1 MLANILLADTLSI
14 LLGLSSLTFY
24 IAAFFY
30 PEVHRRFDP
39 LWSGL
44 GLFYAAILW
53 FCASQ
58 LTLAILLSQLI
69 AIALL
74 IGLGWQTLS
83 VRREKTP
90 VYQQTPVVI
99 TPEVVGDWAKN
110 KLNQLR
116 IAPPEPVPLR
126 LEKRSLSEFSS
137 AKPDP
142 RRRPVYEY
150 EFVEDGI
157 SDEFPL
163 APVLDPQELALSAE
177 DVSSMADLSYT
188 APPSAEA
195 EVLSVESPEA
205 VQEPEV
211 QGLEIQKPEAQEPEG
226 QKLEIQELE
235 DQEPKVQESQLS
247 EAPDIATLESV
258 AKEKAVV
265 MPLESLASEDLET
278 EISNASETDNDW
290 NDDIFAAAPP
300 YVEPGRQKVFA
311 EETLKKA
318 ASKPKPSLI
327 AMPLILIGWLKDVAT
342 SLNKPKPSRPMIDIP
357 RRQPS
362 IPDKRSVPDER
373 SVEFQEEILEESN
386 WDD

>member
-30 PEVHRRFDP
+30 PEVHRRLDP

-58 LTLAILLSQLI
+58 MTVAVLLSQLI
-69 AIALL
+69 PVALL

-99 TPEVVGDWAKN
+99 TPEVVGNWAKS

-116 IAPPEPVPLR
+116 IAPPEPVPIR
-126 LEKRSLSEFSS
+126 LEKRTLSEFSS
-137 AKPDP
+137 ARPDP

-157 SDEFPL
+157 LDEFSRS
-163 APVLDPQELALSAE
+163 PVVDPQELALSTE
-177 DVSSMADLSYT
+177 NVSATADLSYT

-195 EVLSVESPEA
+195 VVLSVENP
-205 VQEPEV
+205 EPEV
-211 QGLEIQKPEAQEPEG
+211 QESEAQE
-226 QKLEIQELE
+226 
-235 DQEPKVQESQLS
+235 S
-247 EAPDIATLESV
+247 EASAAPAMETLESA
-258 AKEKAVV
+258 AKEKAAAVQV
-265 MPLESLASEDLET
+265 ESLASKDLEKDL
-278 EISNASETDNDW
+278 ESEASEADDDWGSDW
-290 NDDIFAAAPP
+290 NNDSFVAAPSQ
-300 YVEPGRQKVFA
+300 VESERQKVEFA
-311 EETLKKA
+311 EEIHKKVA
-318 ASKPKPSLI
+318 RKPKPSLL

-342 SLNKPKPSRPMIDIP
+342 SLRKPKPSRPMIDIP
-357 RRQPS
+357 RREPS
-362 IPDKRSVPDER
+362 IPDER
-373 SVEFQEEILEESN
+373 SVETLEESN

>member
-58 LTLAILLSQLI
+58 MTLAIVLSQLI

-110 KLNQLR
+110 QLNQLR

-142 RRRPVYEY
+142 RRRPAYDY

-163 APVLDPQELALSAE
+163 APVLDFQELARSTE
-177 DVSSMADLSYT
+177 DVASATDLSYT

-195 EVLSVESPEA
+195 EILSVERPEEVQKPE

-211 QGLEIQKPEAQEPEG
+211 QELEG
-226 QKLEIQELE
+226 QKLEV
-235 DQEPKVQESQLS
+235 QEPQPSQ
-247 EAPDIATLESV
+247 APDMETPDMETLEL
-258 AKEKAVV
+258 ATKEKAV
-265 MPLESLASEDLET
+265 LGQLKYLASEDLKAETLET
-278 EISNASETDNDW
+278 ETSETDDDW

-300 YVEPGRQKVFA
+300 YVESGRPKVFA
-311 EETLKKA
+311 KETLKKTA
-318 ASKPKPSLI
+318 NKQKPSLL

-357 RRQPS
+357 RREPS
-362 IPDKRSVPDER
+362 VPDVRSVPDAR
-373 SVEFQEEILEESN
+373 LVEFEEEAPENTREESN